1 MESHDKMTKWALKGA
16 GEFINI
22 NGKMRRK
29 IRLKFA
35 LNQMKVVTSRK
46 QHLKKDQ
53 TKKLS

>member
-29 IRLKFA
+29 IRLKFV

-46 QHLKKDQ
+46 QHLEKDQ
-53 TKKLS
+53 TKKVS

>member
-1 MESHDKMTKWALKGA
+1 MESHDKMTKWALKEA